1 MQLIFFT
8 VDRKFSQTKTF
19 SQKMFFMFCLEYF
32 FLKCVIK
39 DVELKVNNALRT
51 IILLKKKHKFLRQ
64 AAPVSVRIT
73 YNSFSSKKIEK
84 LSDFSKLSLV

>member
-1 MQLIFFT
+1 
-8 VDRKFSQTKTF
+8 
-19 SQKMFFMFCLEYF
+19 MFFMFCLEHF

-39 DVELKVNNALRT
+39 DVELKVNNALKT
-51 IILLKKKHKFLRQ
+51 IILLKKKYTFLRQ

-73 YNSFSSKKIEK
+73 YNSFSFKKIEK